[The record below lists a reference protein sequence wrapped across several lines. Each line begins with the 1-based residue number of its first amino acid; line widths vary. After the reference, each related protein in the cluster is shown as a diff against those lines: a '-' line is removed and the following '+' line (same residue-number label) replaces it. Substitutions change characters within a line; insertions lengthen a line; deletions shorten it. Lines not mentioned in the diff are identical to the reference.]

1 MKSRCIHARN
11 NRHARYFGLALT
23 CFVLSAITL
32 AQEPGN
38 HEPTIKVQVEQVLV
52 PVIVTDR
59 KGHFITDLK
68 ASDFHVFEDGVEQ
81 KLAAFYTEQNGA
93 ADLFPSDATPE
104 ARVGGPVALSP
115 ANTNSL
121 PRHTYL
127 IALDARNSSFGNFTQ
142 VRDALQKLFKE
153 DQGSDSEYALVALGQ
168 LTRVIQNLTPN
179 PEAILAAVGN
189 KELTR
194 AILSSGASEM
204 AQEESELVRKLGA
217 FCNGCGKTY
226 CAGGG
231 GGGGWGMGCSIDPIV
246 RWANTVSL
254 AREQSARDFVKD
266 LRDLTEQLSR
276 MPGRRVMI
284 LTSDG
289 FNFQP
294 GRELFQLIASR
305 SDPQVFWLL
314 KGRRHKRQC

>member
-1 MKSRCIHARN
+1 MKSRRIHARN

-52 PVIVTDR
+52 PAIVTDR

-68 ASDFHVFEDGVEQ
+68 VGDFRVFEDGVEQ
-81 KLAAFYTEQNGA
+81 KLAAFYTEENSA
-93 ADLFPSDATPE
+93 PELFESGGVPE
-104 ARVGGPVALSP
+104 VRVGGSVALSP
-115 ANTNSL
+115 SNSNSL

-127 IALDARNSSFGNFTQ
+127 IALDTLNSSFGNFAH

-153 DQGSDSEYALVALGQ
+153 EQGSNSQYALIALGQ
-168 LTRVIQNLTPN
+168 PTRVLQNLTRDPEVVLAALGN
-179 PEAILAAVGN
+179 KDLIEAI
-189 KELTR
+189 K
-194 AILSSGASEM
+194 SSETSNM
-204 AQEESELVRKLGA
+204 AQQESELTHKLED
-217 FCNGCGKTY
+217 FCNGSGQTGG
-226 CAGGG
+226 AGG
-231 GGGGWGMGCSIDPIV
+231 GGGGWGMGCSSRSDCAVGKYRIRRTRTV
-246 RWANTVSL
+246 R
-254 AREQSARDFVKD
+254 ARFREGFPRPDRD
-266 LRDLTEQLSR
+266 SR

-294 GRELFQLIASR
+294 GRELFRLIASATNHSGGAAQR
-305 SDPQVFWLL
+305 SY
-314 KGRRHKRQC
+314 GRPPRRV